1 MGKSGRKSGR
11 KGGKKRRY
19 QRKGRKV
26 FNNREFAALTHTTTE
41 FDLQAT
47 GTGTNVSPSQA
58 YSIYNFSL
66 SSSARAE
73 QVAQGFQEY
82 RIRLIEM
89 FVKPYADTYDA
100 ANVQVGTAGPGLP
113 YFYYMVDKTGV
124 FNNSSTTSLTLKQ
137 AGAKPI
143 RLDDKTIRVAYKPA
157 VQIGSSDSG
166 TPPGPAP
173 LLDLASTYKISPWL
187 TTNQNARQPSMPWAQ
202 SSVDHQGIVMAAEQ
216 PRGQL
221 PTSVASISFKIHY
234 EFRKPFFN
242 SNPLPGAPSPVEVDI
257 DALDTYS
264 PPT

>member
-1 MGKSGRKSGR
+1 MVKRVMKPRRKWN
-11 KGGKKRRY
+11 KKRRVA
-19 QRKGRKV
+19 RRGKKV

-47 GTGTNVSPSQA
+47 GTGTNISPSQA

-73 QVAQGFQEY
+73 QVSQGYQEY

-124 FNNSSTTSLTLKQ
+124 FNNTSTTSLTLKQ

-166 TPPGPAP
+166 APPGPAP
-173 LLDLASTYKISPWL
+173 LLDLASTYKVSPWI
-187 TTNQNARQPSMPWAQ
+187 TTNQNARTPGQPWAPN
-202 SSVDHQGIVMAAEQ
+202 SVDHQGIIMAAEQ
-216 PRGQL
+216 PRGVL
-221 PTSVASISFKIHY
+221 PTSVASISFRIHY

-242 SNPLPGAPSPVEVDI
+242 SNPLPGAPAPLGIDVDS
-257 DALDTYS
+257 LDTYT
-264 PPT
+264 PPS